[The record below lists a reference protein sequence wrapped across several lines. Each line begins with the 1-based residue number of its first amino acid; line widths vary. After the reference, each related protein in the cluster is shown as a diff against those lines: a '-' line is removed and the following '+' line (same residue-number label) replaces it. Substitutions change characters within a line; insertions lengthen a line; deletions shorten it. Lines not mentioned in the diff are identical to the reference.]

1 MPIASREVYEEML
14 NKAKAGA
21 YAYPAVNC
29 TSSQTI
35 IATMRGFAEAECDG
49 IVQFSTGGAEFASGQ
64 YAKNMVAGAVA
75 LAEFAHS
82 IADQYPVN
90 IALHTDHCPEDN
102 LDKYMRPLLVLGAER
117 VSAGKKPLFNSHMW
131 DGSAIELGR
140 NLSIADEL
148 LDMSIAANTIMEI
161 EIGAVGGEEDGV
173 EASHDAHLF
182 STPEDVEAMITTL
195 GLTERARYLV
205 AATFGNVHGVYKP
218 GNVVLTPGI
227 LRELQDKVIEMRGLE
242 AGSKPLDLVFHG
254 GSGSLLSEI
263 HEALDHGVVKMN
275 IDTDTQYAFTRPIVD
290 HMFKNYDRGPHVQEL
305 RRRAQG
311 RGRGRQQEGLRPALV
326 RQVGRGRHGRPCREG
341 LRGPARDRHQA
352 VGTAHDH
359 ARTSTTHQ
367 RTRRSPIRGA
377 PRSHEAR
384 SPRQPV
390 VVESDAWIARFDHQ
404 RCGVFREATRT
415 GPRLR

>member
-21 YAYPAVNC
+21 FAYPAVNC
-29 TSSQTI
+29 VSSQSI

-75 LAEFAHS
+75 LAEFTHS

-90 IALHTDHCPEDN
+90 IALHTDHCPENN
-102 LDKYMRPLLVLGAER
+102 LDAYMRPLLVLGAER
-117 VSAGKKPLFNSHMW
+117 VNAGKAPLFNSHMW
-131 DGSAIELGR
+131 DGSAIELSR
-140 NLSIADEL
+140 NLDIADEL

-182 STPEDVEAMITTL
+182 STPEDVEAMINKI
-195 GLTERARYLV
+195 GLTERSRYLV

-227 LRELQDKVIEMRGLE
+227 LRTLQDKVIEMRGLE

-263 HEALDHGVVKMN
+263 HESLDYGVVKMN
-275 IDTDTQYAFTRPIVD
+275 IDTDTQYAFTRPIVE
-290 HMFKNYDRGPHVQEL
+290 HMFKNYDGVLKVDGE
-305 RRRAQG
+305 
-311 RGRGRQQEGLRPALV
+311 
-326 RQVGRGRHGRPCREG
+326 VGNKKVY
-341 LRGPARDRHQA
+341 D
-352 VGTAHDH
+352 
-359 ARTSTTHQ
+359 
-367 RTRRSPIRGA
+367 
-377 PRSHEAR
+377 PRSYGKASEAGMAAR
-384 SPRQPV
+384 V
-390 VVESDAWIARFDHQ
+390 VQAASDLR
-404 RCGVFREATRT
+404 ATGT
-415 GPRLR
+415 KL